1 MKKKYFRVFFLI
13 LIFFC
18 LVYFIYFKFLKKEQ
32 KLNVDEN
39 ELIEKEIYN
48 SNIMEDVKYTS
59 KDSSGNQ
66 YTITAST
73 GEIDLSNSNI
83 IFLTNVKAIIKLENN
98 NTVYISSEFG
108 KYNTDNLD
116 TIFSKNVIIEYLENN
131 IIGEYLDFS
140 PNRNSMI
147 ISRNITYTNPKNILK
162 ADVIEIDLITKDT
175 KIYMYEDKKKVRIKS
190 KN

>member
-98 NTVYISSEFG
+98 NAKYIRIS
-108 KYNTDNLD
+108 THL
-116 TIFSKNVIIEYLENN
+116 IYL
-131 IIGEYLDFS
+131 
-140 PNRNSMI
+140 
-147 ISRNITYTNPKNILK
+147 
-162 ADVIEIDLITKDT
+162 
-175 KIYMYEDKKKVRIKS
+175 
-190 KN
+190 